1 MRHALQLGFARVATF
16 VTVLFFLMLFYPER
30 VALMGVLVYLT
41 LWLLA
46 PLKLVFPVSWES
58 LGYIFLCY
66 LAFFLGCLLMSGRRR
81 QLVRDKQGQSQF
93 GKRAFWW
100 FVIIGAAGMAVR
112 IVDKWFLRG
121 AGLGSSALES
131 RELLGDAA
139 AGPLAALGGLLY
151 PFCFVP
157 LIIWWSRPTNSEKQ
171 PLAKWV
177 AVTLFI
183 LPAID
188 ALLLLSRS
196 QMLVAFAMMYFA
208 AACVLYRGRLLP
220 KKLIFPVLLG
230 IAGLLIV
237 SITVFVTR
245 LNEMNFDLAFSIQ
258 NSAYGY
264 VITPDASA
272 VQLMNQAGNFV
283 GAALTSFM
291 PMLQYYLH
299 GLFEFGLLWDRV
311 DNQMFTYGAQHF
323 APYLKGLSV
332 FGISSKFSLANPNL
346 YFRSGIFTTFFG
358 PLWVDFA
365 WLGPLFM
372 LGFGLLSKYCA
383 QRAREGFLGAMPL
396 HVYFCVVVFFMPV
409 VNFMISAQ
417 GMYIINALG
426 IFWFFTRRNHIV
438 EDGLS
443 SVGSVHKCKVN

>member
-1 MRHALQLGFARVATF
+1 
-16 VTVLFFLMLFYPER
+16 
-30 VALMGVLVYLT
+30 MGVLVYLT
-41 LWLLA
+41 LLLLA

-66 LAFFLGCLLMSGRRR
+66 LAFFFGCLLMAGRRR
-81 QLVRDKQGQSQF
+81 QLVRDKQGNSQF
-93 GKRAFWW
+93 GKRVFWC
-100 FVIIGAAGMAVR
+100 FVFIGATGMAVR
-112 IVDKWFLRG
+112 ILDKWFLRG
-121 AGLGSSALES
+121 AGLGSSALDS
-131 RELLGDAA
+131 RELLADAA

-157 LIIWWSRPTNSEKQ
+157 LFIWWSRPINSEKQ
-171 PLAKWV
+171 ILAKWV

-208 AACVLYRGRLLP
+208 ATCVLYHGRLLP
-220 KKLIFPVLLG
+220 KKLIIPIFLC
-230 IAGLLIV
+230 IAGFLTV
-237 SITVFVTR
+237 SIAVFVTR

-272 VQLMNQAGNFV
+272 VQIMNQAGNFV

-299 GLFEFGLLWDRV
+299 GLFEFGLLWDRA
-311 DNQMFTYGAQHF
+311 DNQQFTYGAQHF

-332 FGISSKFSLANPNL
+332 FGISSGSSLENPNL
-346 YFRSGIFTTFFG
+346 YFRTGIFTTFFG
-358 PLWVDFA
+358 PLWVDYA

-372 LGFGLLSKYCA
+372 LGFGLFSKYCA

-396 HVYFCVVVFFMPV
+396 HTYFCVVVFFMPV

-426 IFWFFTRRNHIV
+426 IFWFFYAKKSHSRRWSKLGRI
-438 EDGLS
+438 GT
-443 SVGSVHKCKVN
+443 